1 MKILLVGKNGQVGWE
16 LRRAL
21 LPLGEV
27 VAFDRERLDMSRPET
42 ISGAVD
48 QVSPDVIVNATA
60 YTAVDR
66 AETEEGLATT
76 VNGTAVGALAEAAR
90 RHQAVLL
97 HYSTDY
103 VFDGTA
109 TAPYVEDVVPSPQ
122 SAYGRSKL
130 AGERAIAEVGG
141 DWMVFRTSW
150 VYGVR
155 GRNFMRTIAGAS
167 LEREALR
174 VVADQRGTPTAA
186 RTIAD
191 LTAHALREALLR
203 RRDGAFPGGMYHLT
217 ARGET
222 TWHAFAERIVDAMR
236 AARGDAVR
244 TRSIEPITTEQ
255 FAAPAPRPRYSVLDG
270 TRFDHT
276 FGLSR
281 PDWKTAFELVFA
293 DYLA

>member
-42 ISGAVD
+42 ISSAVD
-48 QVSPDVIVNATA
+48 RVSPDVIVNATA

-109 TAPYVEDVVPSPQ
+109 TVPYVEDAVPSPQ

-130 AGERAIAEVGG
+130 AGEQAIAEVGG

-217 ARGET
+217 ASGET
-222 TWHAFAERIVDAMR
+222 TWHAFAESIVDAMR
-236 AARGDAVR
+236 AARGEAVR

>member
-1 MKILLVGKNGQVGWE
+1 MKILLVGRNGQVGWE
-16 LRRAL
+16 LRRTL

-42 ISGAVD
+42 ISSAVD
-48 QVSPDVIVNATA
+48 RVSPDVIVNATA

-109 TAPYVEDVVPSPQ
+109 NVPYAEDAAPCPQ

-130 AGERAIAEVGG
+130 AGEQAIAEVGG

-222 TWHAFAERIVDAMR
+222 TWHAFAESIVEAMR

-293 DYLA
+293 DYLV